1 MQFFAILM
9 LLLAGGI
16 LIAAYTIKID
26 EVVTAV
32 GQLKSSKGRNDVKTP
47 AGGKVSRVYVKNG
60 QQVEKGELLIKFDTA
75 LASEKKARSEE
86 LIALEKI
93 GLQRRL
99 NVISLQRKS
108 LEQRVK
114 TQAIMSEEYE
124 KLSKV
129 GGIAKLKVLQSRD
142 RIYELENQLN
152 SLEQTEKEIEIES
165 QKRIRTLQSDLKNA
179 NQQLIYQQVY
189 STNSGV
195 VFDIQARESS
205 VLAEGATIL
214 SIIPTD
220 GLKAEI
226 FVPNKDIGFVKI
238 GQEAKIRIDAFP
250 SSRYGEVDG
259 TVKLIGA
266 DALPPSK
273 NANFFHYPIDIELKK
288 NWLENKGLKIP
299 LRSGM
304 AITSNLI
311 IRDKRVISIIGDFFT
326 GQLNSI
332 KALRN

>member
-1 MQFFAILM
+1 VSNQKIKNILSVSSLVERENALLMRQSPKWMQFFAILM

-179 NQQLIYQQVY
+179 NQ
-189 STNSGV
+189 
-195 VFDIQARESS
+195 
-205 VLAEGATIL
+205 
-214 SIIPTD
+214 
-220 GLKAEI
+220 
-226 FVPNKDIGFVKI
+226 
-238 GQEAKIRIDAFP
+238 
-250 SSRYGEVDG
+250 
-259 TVKLIGA
+259 
-266 DALPPSK
+266 
-273 NANFFHYPIDIELKK
+273 
-288 NWLENKGLKIP
+288 
-299 LRSGM
+299 
-304 AITSNLI
+304 
-311 IRDKRVISIIGDFFT
+311 
-326 GQLNSI
+326 
-332 KALRN
+332 